1 MMTREEFEN
10 SLLEYGTL
18 DVDVQAERLVALVE
32 AFAQA
37 LEDAAL
43 ARQER
48 DDVKEKYMR
57 DFLESSKEEETALSD
72 NALTD
77 NGAEPEEKI
86 ELEEYMDLG

>member
-18 DVDVQAERLVALVE
+18 EVDAQAERLLMLVE
-32 AFAQA
+32 AFSAA
-37 LEDAAL
+37 LEDAVL

-57 DFLESSKEEETALSD
+57 DFLESNKEEAETALSD
-72 NALTD
+72 DALTD
-77 NGAEPEEKI
+77 NDAPEEI
-86 ELEEYMDLG
+86 IAVDEYMDLG